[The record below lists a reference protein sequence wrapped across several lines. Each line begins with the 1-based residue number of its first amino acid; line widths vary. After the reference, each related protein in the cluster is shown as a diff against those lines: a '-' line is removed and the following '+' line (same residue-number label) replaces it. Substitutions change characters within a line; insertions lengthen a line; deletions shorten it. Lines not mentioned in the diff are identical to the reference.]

1 MRYGRFRQQVSR
13 GGSQEFKPE
22 GTEPDGF
29 DDDGSDGYGDE
40 YDFDDVYD
48 AMYPNGRDDGY
59 DD

>member
-1 MRYGRFRQQVSR
+1 MGDFDDKYPV
-13 GGSQEFKPE
+13 EDCEDFKPE
-22 GTEPDGF
+22 GVEPDGF
-29 DDDGSDGYGDE
+29 DDDGSEGYGDE

>member
-1 MRYGRFRQQVSR
+1 MGDFDSKYPVEDR
-13 GGSQEFKPE
+13 EDFKPE
-22 GTEPDGF
+22 GVEPDGF
-29 DDDGSDGYGDE
+29 DDDGSEGYGDE